1 MPSDVNILIG
11 AVAMLAA
18 VFALFG
24 YPVGQYR
31 SLRKMRG
38 MWLIL
43 ACLPLPVMAYIVVVT
58 IMALNEGSNL
68 WPLLFIFAAP
78 PAWIYLLLLQFA
90 HHHLARKP
98 EDQTTAQARVPTG
111 R

>member
-43 ACLPLPVMAYIVVVT
+43 ACLPLPVMALIVVYMIIGFVQGAT
-58 IMALNEGSNL
+58 LA
-68 WPLLFIFAAP
+68 PLLFILAAP

-90 HHHLARKP
+90 HHRLARKP
-98 EDQTTAQARVPTG
+98 EDQTTTQARVPTG